1 MFARCQRQPE
11 NHSADP
17 VYKIAWLT
25 FKGSLKNHNADY
37 VYKTVWLAFKGSLK
51 TIAQTLFTKQLGLH
65 PKAA

>member
-17 VYKIAWLT
+17 VYKIAWLI
-25 FKGSLKNHNADY
+25 
-37 VYKTVWLAFKGSLK
+37 FKGSLK
-51 TIAQTLFTKQLGLH
+51 TKIQILFTKPLGLQ

>member
-25 FKGSLKNHNADY
+25 FKGSLK
-37 VYKTVWLAFKGSLK
+37 